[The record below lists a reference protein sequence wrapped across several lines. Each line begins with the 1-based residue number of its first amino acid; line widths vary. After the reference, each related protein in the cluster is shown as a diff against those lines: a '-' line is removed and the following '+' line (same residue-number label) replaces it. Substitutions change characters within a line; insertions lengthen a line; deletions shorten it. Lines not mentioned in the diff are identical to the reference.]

1 MEISYI
7 TYNTESG
14 SINISEDVVT
24 GLIISSVK
32 EIAGVSGLANSA
44 GTEFAELLGLK
55 TVSKGIKVQLVDSK
69 VITDIIIMVKYG
81 YNIMDVAKAV
91 QESVREAIISATGI
105 EDSEINIHISGIA
118 FDK

>member
-24 GLIISSVK
+24 GVIHSAVK
-32 EIAGVSGLANSA
+32 EIEGVAGLANSA

-55 TVSKGIKVQLVDSK
+55 TAAKGIKVQLVDGR
-69 VITDIIIMVKYG
+69 IIADIIIMVKYG
-81 YNIMDVAKAV
+81 FNIMDVAKAV
-91 QESVREAIISATGI
+91 QDSVREALVSATGI
-105 EDSEINIHISGIA
+105 EDTEINVHISGIA
-118 FDK
+118 FEK